1 MKLLKKIIVVS
12 SIGLIYAA
20 ENIQPIKNDNIEP
33 IKIGLTAPLTGGSA
47 SMGLGLVH
55 GAKVAVD
62 EINEK
67 GGVLGRKIIFIEK
80 DDEAK
85 PEKSVINATELIQQE
100 KIVANIG
107 YCNTG
112 LILASGHQFQEAKIP
127 LVVPCAAGS
136 AVTKLFEK
144 EPQNYIF
151 RVALNDG
158 YQSKMIAYETVKK
171 RGFKKVAL
179 MTDTTPYGTGGAKDN
194 TAALKEYNI
203 EPIIHEQ
210 FNVGDKDMTLQL
222 ERIKKIN
229 PDVIIVVGI
238 ATEMA
243 VISQNMK
250 KLKMTQPLIGT
261 WPMSLTTFLD
271 NCGTVGNY
279 ATMPQ
284 SFIQAPNTDHRK
296 NFIEKYLNE
305 FKPKNRRIES
315 SVAAAQAYDAVYILA
330 AAIEQAGSTDGVK
343 IHESLENLE
352 KPIDGLIKLYEKP
365 YSKEDH
371 EAISKDDSVMGM
383 VYRGRVVY
391 AYREDSKEVIQR
403 EQSRQAQK

>member
-1 MKLLKKIIVVS
+1 MKLLKKIILIY

-20 ENIQPIKNDNIEP
+20 ENMEP
-33 IKIGLTAPLTGGSA
+33 IKIGLTAPLTGGSS
-47 SMGLGLVH
+47 SMGIALVH
-55 GAKVAVD
+55 GAQIAVD

-85 PEKSVINATELIQQE
+85 PEKSVLNAKELIEQE
-100 KIVANIG
+100 KVVANVG

-127 LVVPCAAGS
+127 LIVPCAAGS

-179 MTDTTPYGTGGAKDN
+179 MTDMTPYGVGGAKDN
-194 TAALKEYNI
+194 TAALKEYGI
-203 EPIIHEQ
+203 EPMIHEQ
-210 FNVGDKDMTLQL
+210 FNVGDKDMSPQL

-238 ATEMA
+238 ATEMS
-243 VISQNMK
+243 VIAQNMK
-250 KLKMTQPLIGT
+250 KLEMHQPLIGT
-261 WPMSLTTFLD
+261 WPMSLTTFLE
-271 NCGTVGNY
+271 NAGTIGNH

-296 NFIEKYLNE
+296 NFIEKYLKE
-305 FKPKNRRIES
+305 FKPKSRRIES

-343 IHESLENLE
+343 VHDALENLE

-371 EAISKDDSVMGM
+371 EAIADNDSVMGM
-383 VYRGRVVY
+383 VYHGRVVY
-391 AYREDSKEVIQR
+391 AYREDSKSVIQR
-403 EQSRQAQK
+403 EKNRQSVK